1 MASGDRSYVVLA
13 VHLLQ
18 KHGLEVHLAHPLGLN
33 GATAGAEA
41 TSPTPLQN
49 PVAQSGVS
57 MAISKSPLVA
67 NESPHPG
74 RCSKPASESPIAVL
88 GGEAEGYG
96 CGRCEPQARF
106 LGRPP
111 PFCRAS
117 RMR

>member
-49 PVAQSGVS
+49 PVAQ
-57 MAISKSPLVA
+57 
-67 NESPHPG
+67 PG
-74 RCSKPASESPIAVL
+74 AHNAPGTPAPGYQITSEQ
-88 GGEAEGYG
+88 
-96 CGRCEPQARF
+96 GRE
-106 LGRPP
+106 
-111 PFCRAS
+111 
-117 RMR
+117 